1 MSRPGTSVV
10 VSDEIPPVPAAT
22 DTSVGFMVG
31 EAEHGPTDTVLIR
44 SAESWRSRYGNR
56 VVPTAVFDAVDSF
69 FRDRGSRLYFKR
81 LVDGAVG
88 ASADAGDFT
97 ATAQDLGAWGD
108 GLRLV
113 LSGGIR
119 AAAPPARRRLRLGR
133 AAGELTVDLWSGV
146 TDGKTMVGQIV
157 LIAVENEDGDP
168 LGPGDL
174 ASIDWGDGSSEVS
187 LGHGYTTAAEG
198 IQIEVEDNDGNTG
211 TSDAFDVVAA
221 PPGELVISAVVYHS
235 GQVVERSSQLQTV
248 GDLVAWSAGS
258 AYIRV
263 TADDEDAELQ
273 PGLWAFTGGSDGTV
287 PVVDPDVLLEACLEI
302 DPALGPG
309 QLSAPGKTALGQHEA
324 LLRGADF
331 GNRVAFL
338 DADPTADEAEL
349 TAHVKQLRTLEV
361 DRCGGLFAPRAVIP
375 GLAINTRRIVPWS
388 GIQSGLTAHRD
399 TFGNIAQPAAG
410 RYGISR
416 AAFALERE
424 YDDDERERLMLA
436 GVNTARVI
444 QQSVRAYG
452 FRSLVDPEGP
462 RRAWLQLS
470 GVRTAMAI
478 KAEGDAEAENYVFA
492 VLDGRLRKIAEFG
505 AALSGICLRYWQ
517 NDALFGL
524 TSEDA
529 FRVDV
534 GDAVNTPETIAD
546 GQLRGAL
553 LLKVAPFAEF
563 VEVLI
568 VKQAIT
574 ESLV

>member
-1 MSRPGTSVV
+1 MSRPGTLVT
-10 VSDEIPPVPAAT
+10 VSDEIPPVAAAT

-31 EAEHGPTDTVLIR
+31 EAQHGPSGTVLVR
-44 SAESWRSRYGNR
+44 SADSWRARFGDR
-56 VVPTAVFDAVDSF
+56 AVPTAVFDAVDSF

-88 ASADAGDFT
+88 AAADAGDFT
-97 ATAQDLGAWGD
+97 ATVEDVGAWGN
-108 GLRLV
+108 GLSLV

-119 AAAPPARRRLRLGR
+119 AAAPPVRRRLRLAR
-133 AAGELTVDLWSGV
+133 AADELTVDIWAGV
-146 TDGKTMVGQIV
+146 TDGKNTAGEIV
-157 LIAVENEDGDP
+157 LIAVEDPDGDP

-187 LGHGYTTAAEG
+187 LGHAYTAAAEG
-198 IQIEVEDNDGNTG
+198 VSITVEDNDGNTG
-211 TSDAFDVVAA
+211 TSEEFDVVAA
-221 PPGELVISAVVYHS
+221 PPGEVVLSAALYR
-235 GQVVERSSQLQTV
+235 GAQVLERSPQVQTA

-263 TADDEDAELQ
+263 AADDEDAELSA
-273 PGLWAFTGGSDGTV
+273 GLWSFTGGDDGTV
-287 PVVDPDVLLEACLEI
+287 PVVNPGVLLDACLDI

-309 QLSAPGKTALGQHEA
+309 QLTAPGKTSLGQHEA
-324 LLRGADF
+324 VLRGADF
-331 GNRVAFL
+331 GNRVAYL
-338 DADPTADEAEL
+338 DADPAADEAEL

-375 GLAINTRRIVPWS
+375 GLAVNTRRIVPWS
-388 GIQSGLTAHRD
+388 GIQAGLTAHRD

-410 RYGISR
+410 RFGISR
-416 AAFALERE
+416 AAFDLERE
-424 YDDDERERLMLA
+424 YDDDARERLMLA
-436 GVNTARVI
+436 GVNTARVV

-462 RRAWLQLS
+462 RRSWLQLS

-505 AALSGICLRYWQ
+505 GALSGICLRYWQ

-529 FRVDV
+529 FRVNV

-546 GQLRGAL
+546 GQLRAVL

-563 VEVLI
+563 VEVQI

-574 ESLV
+574 EALG

>member
-44 SAESWRSRYGNR
+44 SADSWRSRYGDR
-56 VVPTAVFDAVDSF
+56 VVPTAVYDAVDSF

-81 LVDGAVG
+81 LVDGAAG
-88 ASADAGDFT
+88 ATADAGDFT
-97 ATAQDLGAWGD
+97 ATAQDLGAWGN
-108 GLRLV
+108 GLSLV
-113 LSGGIR
+113 LSGGGR
-119 AAAPPARRRLRLGR
+119 AAPPVRRRLRLAR
-133 AAGELTVDLWSGV
+133 AADELTVDIWQGV
-146 TDGKTMVGQIV
+146 TDGKNTAGEIV
-157 LIAVENEDGDP
+157 LIAIENADGDP
-168 LGPGDL
+168 VGPGDL
-174 ASIDWGDGSSEVS
+174 ASIDWGDGSSTVG
-187 LGHGYTTAAEG
+187 LGHAYTAAAEG
-198 IQIEVEDNDGNTG
+198 VQIVVEDTDGNTG
-211 TSDAFDVVAA
+211 TSEEFDVVAG
-221 PPGELVISAVVYHS
+221 PPGAVVLAAAIYRA
-235 GQVVERSSQLQTV
+235 GQVLERSPQLQTA

-263 TADDEDAELQ
+263 TAADEDAELK
-273 PGLWAFTGGSDGTV
+273 PGLWPFAGGDDGTV
-287 PVVDPDVLLEACLEI
+287 PVVNPSVLLDACLEI
-302 DPALGPG
+302 NPALGPG

-338 DADPTADEAEL
+338 DADPIADEAEL

-436 GVNTARVI
+436 GVNTARIV

-517 NDALFGL
+517 IDALFGN
-524 TSEDA
+524 TSEEA

-546 GQLRGAL
+546 GQLRGVL
-553 LLKVAPFAEF
+553 LLKVSPFAEF

-574 ESLV
+574 EALA

>member
-44 SAESWRSRYGNR
+44 SAESWRTRYGNR
-56 VVPTAVFDAVDSF
+56 AVPTAVFDAVDSF

-108 GLRLV
+108 GLTFV
-113 LSGGIR
+113 ISGSGRI
-119 AAAPPARRRLRLGR
+119 APPPVRRRLRLAR
-133 AAGELTVDLWSGV
+133 AAGELTVEIWAGV
-146 TDGKTMVGQIV
+146 TDGKTTVGEIV
-157 LIAVENEDGDP
+157 LIRIENEDGDP

-174 ASIDWGDGSSEVS
+174 ASIDWGDGSSELS

-198 IQIEVEDNDGNTG
+198 IQIEVEDQDGNTG
-211 TSDAFDVVAA
+211 TSDPFDVIAA
-221 PPGELVISAVVYHS
+221 PLYHG
-235 GQVVERSSQLQTV
+235 GQVLERSPQLHTV

-263 TADDEDAELQ
+263 DADDEDVELK
-273 PGLWAFTGGSDGTV
+273 PGLWAFTGGDDGTV
-287 PVVDPDVLLEACLEI
+287 PVVDPTVLLDACLEI

-309 QLSAPGKTALGQHEA
+309 QLTAPGKTALGQHEA

-331 GNRVAFL
+331 GNRVAYL
-338 DADPTADEAEL
+338 DADPAADEAEL

-436 GVNTARVI
+436 GVNTARII

-524 TSEDA
+524 TSEEA
-529 FRVDV
+529 FRVNV

-553 LLKVAPFAEF
+553 LLKVSPFAEF

-574 ESLV
+574 ESLA